1 LFSLCTLATLFFHRI
16 EITDN
21 EAPSARAS
29 HMAPEETSLSAT
41 PFRAARRAAITRD
54 IRRGFLAAALALGAS
69 LGPAHAADNDAAA
82 YPNRPIRVVVPFA
95 AGGPSDIMARAL
107 AQKLNQEWGQPVLVD
122 NRVGA
127 SGIIGADAVAKAA
140 PDGYTLLLSQ
150 VGDAI
155 SVSLYPKLPYNFG
168 RDFAPITLAGL
179 TPFILV
185 AHPSM
190 AAKNL
195 RELIAEAKAKPGTLS
210 FGSSGAGTASHLAG
224 ELLKSSAQIDI
235 TLVPYK
241 GQAPATADL
250 LGGQISM
257 MFNNPITSLA
267 HVKTGKLRALAVS
280 TAKRFSQLPEV
291 PTIAESGLPGFD
303 VGFWLGA
310 LAPAGTP
317 RPIIDKLNAAML
329 KALRDPEVVQRLAGL
344 GVEIV
349 GNSPDEYAAVIRNDI
364 VKWGK
369 VVRDS
374 GAKAD

>member
-1 LFSLCTLATLFFHRI
+1 MTHAVS
-16 EITDN
+16 
-21 EAPSARAS
+21 
-29 HMAPEETSLSAT
+29 
-41 PFRAARRAAITRD
+41 RAAWRAADAPPGRRA
-54 IRRGFLAAALALGAS
+54 FLAATIALAAGLGS
-69 LGPAHAADNDAAA
+69 AHAADDAATA
-82 YPNRPIRVVVPFA
+82 YPNRPIRIVVPFA

-140 PDGYTLLLSQ
+140 PDGHTLLLSQ
-150 VGDAI
+150 VGDTI
-155 SVSLYPKLPYNFG
+155 SVSLYSKLPYNFE

-190 AAKNL
+190 AARNL
-195 RELIAEAKAKPGTLS
+195 RELIADAKAKPGALS

-291 PTIAESGLPGFD
+291 PTVAESGLPGFD

-344 GVEIV
+344 GVEII
-349 GNSPDEYAAVIRNDI
+349 GNSPDEFGAVIRSDI

>member
-1 LFSLCTLATLFFHRI
+1 MKIKLQRG
-16 EITDN
+16 DG
-21 EAPSARAS
+21 
-29 HMAPEETSLSAT
+29 
-41 PFRAARRAAITRD
+41 
-54 IRRGFLAAALALGAS
+54 RRGDGRRGDSLRTRATRGWPGVAAAALLVVGGA
-69 LGPAHAADNDAAA
+69 GPARSADPVAD
-82 YPNRPIRVVVPFA
+82 YPNKPIRLVVPFA

-107 AQKLNQEWGQPVLVD
+107 AQKMTQEWGQPVLVD
-122 NRVGA
+122 NRTGA
-127 SGIIGADAVAKAA
+127 SGIIGADAVAKSA

-150 VGDAI
+150 VGDTI
-155 SVSLYPKLPYNFG
+155 SVSLYSKLPYNFE

-185 AHPSM
+185 AHPSV
-190 AAKNL
+190 AAKDL
-195 RELIAEAKAKPGTLS
+195 RDLIAAAKARPGTLT

-224 ELLKSSAQIDI
+224 ELLKSTAQIDI

-280 TAKRFSQLPEV
+280 TARRFSQLPDV
-291 PTIAESGLPGFD
+291 PTVAESGLPGFD

-310 LAPAGTP
+310 LSPTGTP

-329 KALRDPEVVQRLAGL
+329 KALRDPEVMTRLAGL
-344 GVEIV
+344 GVEII
-349 GNSPDEYAAVIRNDI
+349 GSSADEFARVIHNDI
-364 VKWGK
+364 IKWGK
-369 VVRDS
+369 VVKDT

>member
-1 LFSLCTLATLFFHRI
+1 MTETTMHSATTDSTTTDTQGPAVSTARIRPTQRTCCAALLALATI
-16 EITDN
+16 V
-21 EAPSARAS
+21 
-29 HMAPEETSLSAT
+29 AT
-41 PFRAARRAAITRD
+41 IVA
-54 IRRGFLAAALALGAS
+54 
-69 LGPAHAADNDAAA
+69 PAHAAEDAAT
-82 YPNRPIRVVVPFA
+82 YPSRPIRIVVPFA

-107 AQKLNQEWGQPVLVD
+107 AQKLTQEWGQPVVVD
-122 NRVGA
+122 NRTGA
-127 SGIIGADAVAKAA
+127 AGIIGADAVAKSA
-140 PDGYTLLLSQ
+140 PDGYTLLQAQ
-150 VGDAI
+150 VGDTI
-155 SVSLYPKLPYNFG
+155 SVSLYSKLPYNFEK
-168 RDFAPITLAGL
+168 DFAPITLAGL

-185 AHPSM
+185 AHPSVP
-190 AAKNL
+190 AKDL
-195 RELIAEAKAKPGTLS
+195 RELIALAKAKPGTLN

-224 ELLKSSAQIDI
+224 ELLKSAAQIDF

-250 LGGQISM
+250 LGGQVTM

-267 HVKTGKLRALAVS
+267 HVKAGKLRALAVS
-280 TAKRFSQLPEV
+280 TGKRFSQLPEV
-291 PTIAESGLPGFD
+291 PTVAESGLPGFD

-344 GVEIV
+344 GVEII
-349 GNSPDEYAAVIRNDI
+349 GNSPDEFARVIRSDI

-369 VVRDS
+369 VVTES